1 MDDLGMVSSRLCDDP
16 PSRRD
21 IPRGTCER
29 GRRCERTARILDDE
43 LGHLVPACDQHVAIT
58 LHDLIL
64 APGNPV
70 AVVHLENADLSAAT
84 RRQVVRTL
92 RGVPAGV
99 PNGLAP
105 RPEDGHQLVEPLPEG
120 LEHDVALAIGG
131 DLDGLA

>member
-1 MDDLGMVSSRLCDDP
+1 MDDLGMVSSRLGDDP

-21 IPRGTCER
+21 IPRGTRER
-29 GRRCERTARILDDE
+29 GRRRERTGRILDDE
-43 LGHLVPACDQHVAIT
+43 LGHLVPPCDQHLAIT

-64 APGNPV
+64 ASGNPV
-70 AVVHLENADLSAAT
+70 PVVHLENAHLSAAT

-99 PNGLAP
+99 PYGPAP
-105 RPEDGHQLVEPLPEG
+105 RREDGHQLVEPVPEG